1 MAAFGEMTPKIAI
14 LGGKILIHQHAHR
27 VAFAVGEAIVAQ
39 GYLLFTGGVSGAGEK
54 ASLGAYQYLKKKRE
68 NPLDRI
74 TSVVPQGCEP
84 SHHYGRT
91 LHRGN
96 DWGERRKE
104 LVKIADIFIVIGGG
118 EGTRQEIAFAFEDGK
133 PLIPIGST
141 GGEATRLWQRFYQSG
156 ESPIGRDHLWN
167 LRPEEKDALVIK
179 REVLRI
185 ISLLVAKK
193 G

>member
-1 MAAFGEMTPKIAI
+1 
-14 LGGKILIHQHAHR
+14 LIHQHAHR
-27 VAFAVGEAIVAQ
+27 VAFAVGEAIVTQ

-54 ASLGAYQYLKKKRE
+54 ASQGAYHYLKKKGE

-84 SHHYGRT
+84 SHPYGQK
-91 LHRGN
+91 LHRGK
-96 DWGERRKE
+96 DWGERRRE

-118 EGTRQEIAFAFEDGK
+118 EGTRQEIAFAIGEGK

-141 GGEATRLWQRFYQSG
+141 SGEATRLWQRFYQSG
-156 ESPIGRDHLWN
+156 ESLIGREDLWT
-167 LRPEEKDALVIK
+167 LRPEQKDPLVIK

-185 ISLLVAKK
+185 IPLLIAEK